1 MLYLIFLVY
10 VANKRMHSRN
20 HRPVSGACSLLQKV
34 GERLALRQLFCC
46 CRSDLHNE
54 LDAESACEVNGV
66 KRTIA
71 SKLHG
76 ETPYLT
82 NRICHIESW
91 VLTPVSG
98 KDLSTLFLSEKGMF
112 LLT

>member
-1 MLYLIFLVY
+1 MLYLIFLLY
-10 VANKRMHSRN
+10 VANKRMTSRN
-20 HRPVSGACSLLQKV
+20 HRLVSGACSLVQKV
-34 GERLALRQLFCC
+34 GERLALRQVFCC

-54 LDAESACEVNGV
+54 FDVEGACEVNGG

-76 ETPYLT
+76 ETPCLT

-91 VLTPVSG
+91 VLNPVSG

-112 LLT
+112 PFT